1 MIDGEAG
8 QDTLRLVEPNFV
20 LDFDSLA
27 ANSVRNIEAIDMRG
41 NGAQELHLSL
51 GDVVDL
57 SDTPNLDFIAAA
69 ASKGIAISPSENVLI
84 SADASDQVHLSA
96 PAASAGDSW
105 VKADGGPVTVGSHDY
120 NVYNYVS
127 GSHILASV
135 AVDGDASVHTTSAVS

>member
-1 MIDGEAG
+1 MK
-8 QDTLRLVEPNFV
+8 
-20 LDFDSLA
+20 
-27 ANSVRNIEAIDMRG
+27 G

-51 GDVVDL
+51 AEVVDL
-57 SDTPNLDFIAAA
+57 SETSNLDFVAAA
-69 ASKGIAISPSENVLI
+69 ASKGLAISPSENLLI

-96 PAASAGDSW
+96 PAGSAGDNW